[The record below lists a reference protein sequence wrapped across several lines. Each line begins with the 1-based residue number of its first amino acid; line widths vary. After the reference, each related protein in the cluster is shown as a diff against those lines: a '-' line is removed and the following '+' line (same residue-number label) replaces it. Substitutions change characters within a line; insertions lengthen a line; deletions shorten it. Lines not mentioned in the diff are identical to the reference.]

1 MRFGVACLLVCLML
15 RTFEVV
21 VWVLGWGLFVYC
33 GFDCLL
39 LYTSVVFVG
48 NCLVLR
54 TGLDGL
60 VCVLVCWVWWF
71 GGVLI
76 WRVLGGWV
84 SA

>member
-1 MRFGVACLLVCLML
+1 MRFGAVCLLVCLML

-48 NCLVLR
+48 IVWCCEWAWMVWF
-54 TGLDGL
+54 
-60 VCVLVCWVWWF
+60 VFWCV
-71 GGVLI
+71 GVGDL
-76 WRVLGGWV
+76 
-84 SA
+84 AAF